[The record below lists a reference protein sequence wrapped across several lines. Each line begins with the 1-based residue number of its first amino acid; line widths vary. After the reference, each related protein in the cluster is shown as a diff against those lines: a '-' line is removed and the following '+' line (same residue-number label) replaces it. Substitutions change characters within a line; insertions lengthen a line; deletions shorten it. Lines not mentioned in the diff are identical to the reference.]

1 MTQSDARAFFDSK
14 AFAKWRE
21 NQEAQNKI
29 DVAVIDRLNGV
40 MRGLNIVAKT
50 IARTR

>member
-1 MTQSDARAFFDSK
+1 MTQSDAHAFFDSK
-14 AFAKWRE
+14 TFTKWRE
-21 NQEAQNKI
+21 NQEARSKI